1 MTGMTTS
8 NSIASIFH
16 NVVTAWI
23 ILILSIFIT
32 IISWH
37 VSNDYVQKRA
47 DDNFNHKVE
56 EARLA
61 IIKRMEEYQ
70 QVLRGGLGL
79 FTAQRDLSRWQWK
92 AYVETL
98 DIDAFWP
105 GIQGIGFSRMIA
117 PGDKEIHEQQLRQ
130 AGYPDYAIKPAGKRE
145 IYSAIIFLEPFDKR
159 NQRAFGYD
167 MFSDAVRRTAMEQAR
182 DTGRPTV
189 SGRVTLVQET
199 DRDIQPGFLIFLP
212 LYREGASLNTI
223 EERRVALEG
232 FVYSP
237 FRVKDLFRGILG
249 PEDPY
254 LDFQVYDGDTVTLP
268 SLLYSTVN
276 AEGVGEVVQR
286 MHHNRVRS
294 IVLPGRHWTVRF
306 QCRPIFDHE
315 MGSSQPFLVACLGMT
330 VDILLFLILKSISG
344 QKDRIQKEALRI
356 GQELTVSET
365 HARHLAE
372 EANRTKSE
380 FLANM
385 SHELRTPLN
394 SLLILSKILAD
405 NRDGNLTPKQVE
417 SARIIHQSGS
427 DLLRLINDILD
438 LSKVE
443 AGRVVVVPTEKSLAD
458 LVQHLDRMFTSE
470 AVEKGI
476 AFRVTTDAS
485 LPATWCT
492 DWNKV
497 EQILSKILANA
508 FKFTER
514 GFVTVTLG
522 HPPPDHLFTNPRLAS
537 EPCLAITVTDSGIGI
552 SETQRG
558 QIFKAFWQAD
568 SSTSRKYGGTGLG
581 LSISRKFSELLGGE
595 ISVES
600 QEGRGT
606 SVTLFLPAHVSATPV
621 MPTEALRADDAPDHA
636 QTQAAVPRDDGME
649 HRVDETSVS
658 CVPEVR
664 GDDPIAQK
672 SVQENIVFT
681 VLIVNDDMRYSFSL
695 AQFFQG
701 RSIRV
706 FFARDGQKALVELE
720 KKRGIDILLVDVSL
734 PNRDGLATIHSI
746 KGHDDFQHFPIIAL
760 VDADRPEDREMSLQA
775 GADNTVGKPVEF
787 SVLLETMQTWFASK
801 SAGKKNDL
809 LDDRMEV

>member
-1 MTGMTTS
+1 MTGMTTP
-8 NSIASIFH
+8 NSVASIFH

-23 ILILSIFIT
+23 ILILSLFIT

-37 VSNDYVQKRA
+37 VSNHYVQKRA
-47 DDNFNHKVE
+47 DENFNYKVE

-117 PGDKEIHEQQLRQ
+117 PEDKEAHEQQLRRE
-130 AGYPDYAIKPAGKRE
+130 GYPDYAIKPAGKRE

-182 DTGRPTV
+182 DTGRPTL
-189 SGRVTLVQET
+189 SGMVTLVQET

-249 PEDPY
+249 HGDSY

-268 SLLYSTVN
+268 SLLYSTIN
-276 AEGVGEVVQR
+276 AEGGGEVVQR
-286 MHHNRVRS
+286 IHHNQVRS
-294 IVLPGRHWTVRF
+294 IALPGRNWTVSF
-306 QCRPIFDHE
+306 QSRPTFDHE
-315 MGSSQPFLVACLGMT
+315 MESSQPFLVACLGMM

-344 QKDRIQKEALRI
+344 QKDRIQKEAFRI
-356 GQELTVSET
+356 GQELTASET

-405 NRDGNLTPKQVE
+405 NRDENLTPKQVE
-417 SARIIHQSGS
+417 LARIIHQSGS

-438 LSKVE
+438 LSRVE
-443 AGRVVVVPTEKSLAD
+443 AGRVVVVPTEKHIFD
-458 LVQHLDRMFTSE
+458 LVQYLDRMFTSE

-476 AFRVTTDAS
+476 AFRVTTDAK

-497 EQILSKILANA
+497 EQILSKILSNA

-522 HPPPDHLFTNPRLAS
+522 YPPSGHLFTNPRLGS
-537 EPCLAITVTDSGIGI
+537 EPCLAITVADSGIGI
-552 SETQRG
+552 SETQQG

-581 LSISRKFSELLGGE
+581 LSISRKFCELLGGE
-595 ISVES
+595 IRVES
-600 QEGRGT
+600 QEGCGT
-606 SVTLFLPAHVSATPV
+606 SVTLFLPAHVSATPI
-621 MPTEALRADDAPDHA
+621 MPTETLRVLDAPDHD
-636 QTQAAVPRDDGME
+636 QTPAAAPRDDGTE
-649 HRVDETSVS
+649 HRVEKTSVS
-658 CVPEVR
+658 CVPEVC

-672 SVQENIVFT
+672 SVQEDVVFT

-734 PNRDGLATIHSI
+734 PNRDGLVAIYSI
-746 KGHDDFQHFPIIAL
+746 KGRDDFRHFPIIAL

-787 SVLLETMQTWFASK
+787 PVLLETMQTWFASK
-801 SAGKKNDL
+801 SAGKESESAK
-809 LDDRMEV
+809 